1 MAYLL
6 RLNSNI
12 QVYRKYTAPIQTFT
26 NHLRLTENFYF
37 KKERPELS
45 SILTIGE
52 PIMDIT
58 SQIDEKIIEKYNL
71 KWRDTVLIGEKDDDK
86 NAQIFEELEKMP
98 KVRYLPG
105 GSAQNTI
112 RVLSWCL
119 KMQNDIKK
127 YKLSFLGSIGDDE
140 YKNKIE
146 KELKDLNINPIFEVI
161 KDDKTSRCGVGIFKK
176 EKLFATQLR
185 ASKKLSK
192 EFIDEHLNEI
202 LDHQALFIEGY
213 MVSNKLDICKE
224 LIGYFKR
231 DKKPIILSL
240 CAPFIV
246 KNNLDKL
253 LELANDAD
261 IITGNM
267 EEAMELAGATNS
279 DDVDEIFRSIFSKLN
294 PDENRLLVVT
304 HGDNGAHWGK
314 YNYEEKR
321 LEFMIQYFAVEM
333 KEEEIEDLNGA
344 GDAFLGGFLSRYMEG
359 YSIHDCC
366 KVGIE
371 AATIIIKNIGCDF
384 PKDKT
389 FDEIYREK
397 IEIKNII

>member
-1 MAYLL
+1 MAYLV

-12 QVYRKYTAPIQTFT
+12 QVYRKYTAPIETFG

-37 KKERPELS
+37 KKERPELL
-45 SILTIGE
+45 SILTLGE
-52 PIMDIT
+52 PIMDII
-58 SQIDEKIIEKYNL
+58 SQIDEQMIEKYSL
-71 KWRDTVLIGEKDDDK
+71 KYRDTVLIGEKDDK
-86 NAQIFEELEKMP
+86 NAEIFEELEKIP
-98 KVRYLPG
+98 KVRFLPG
-105 GSAQNTI
+105 GSAQNTV

-119 KMQNDIKK
+119 NMEHDIKK

-146 KELKDLNINPIFEVI
+146 KEYKELYINPIFEVI

-185 ASKKLSK
+185 ASKKLSE
-192 EFIDEHLNEI
+192 EFVNEHLNEI
-202 LDHQALFIEGY
+202 LDHQVLFIEGY
-213 MVSNKLDICKE
+213 MVSNKLDICKK
-224 LIGYFKR
+224 LIEYFKR

-267 EEAMELAGATNS
+267 EEAMELAGATS
-279 DDVDEIFRSIFSKLN
+279 PDDVDEIFKNIFSKLS

-304 HGDNGAHWGK
+304 HGDNGAYWGK

-333 KEEEIEDLNGA
+333 KEDEIEDLNGA

-371 AATIIIKNIGCDF
+371 AATVIIKNVGCDF

-389 FDEIYREK
+389 FQDIYKEK
-397 IEIKNII
+397 K

>member
-1 MAYLL
+1 MAYLV

-12 QVYRKYTAPIQTFT
+12 QVYRKYTAPIETFG

-37 KKERPELS
+37 KKERPELL
-45 SILTIGE
+45 SILTLGE
-52 PIMDIT
+52 PIMDII
-58 SQIDEKIIEKYNL
+58 SQIDEQMIEKYSL
-71 KWRDTVLIGEKDDDK
+71 KYRDTVLIGEKDDK
-86 NAQIFEELEKMP
+86 NAEIFEELEKIP
-98 KVRYLPG
+98 KVRFLPG
-105 GSAQNTI
+105 GSAQNTVG
-112 RVLSWCL
+112 VLSWCL
-119 KMQNDIKK
+119 NMEHDIKK

-146 KELKDLNINPIFEVI
+146 KEYKELYINPIFEVI

-185 ASKKLSK
+185 ASKKLSE
-192 EFIDEHLNEI
+192 EFVNEHLNEI
-202 LDHQALFIEGY
+202 LDHQVLFIEGY
-213 MVSNKLDICKE
+213 MVSNKLDICKK
-224 LIGYFKR
+224 LIEYFKR

-267 EEAMELAGATNS
+267 EEAMELAGATS
-279 DDVDEIFRSIFSKLN
+279 PDDVDEIFKNIFSKLS

-304 HGDNGAHWGK
+304 HGDNGAYWGK

-333 KEEEIEDLNGA
+333 KEDEIEDLNGA

-371 AATIIIKNIGCDF
+371 AATVIIKNVGCDF

-389 FDEIYREK
+389 FEDIYKEK
-397 IEIKNII
+397 K